1 MHTLNASPLL
11 RRALFADGL
20 VGLATGSLLVLA
32 GAWLAE
38 LLALPREL
46 LLGSGLALLPLGL
59 FLLWLSS
66 GETINRLLVWAVLA
80 VNALWVVDS
89 LLLLSALFPLLL
101 ALPLLALLV
110 WFGVNNG
117 LAPLRSLTVQ
127 LHQRSARS
135 LQPLALNRAPVEVHS
150 LVNELNLLLER
161 LGTAMEA
168 ERRLTSDA
176 AHEIRTPLAS
186 LRTHAQVALRS
197 SDPAVLAHG
206 LQQVSRSVERIGTLM
221 EQILL
226 LARLDNEE
234 LHETFTRVDLG
245 QLSEETIADLAPQAI
260 DKNIEL
266 ILESQGAVVMGV
278 QVWLGIMLGNLVS
291 NALRYTPEGGRV
303 EVRLGTEGSKV
314 QLWVLDSGP
323 GVAAAEQAAIF
334 TRFYRSPGVASGT
347 GGSGLGLP
355 IVKRVVEIH
364 QGHISLHPGLDGR
377 GLGVRVELPSAQLS

>member
-1 MHTLNASPLL
+1 M
-11 RRALFADGL
+11 
-20 VGLATGSLLVLA
+20 
-32 GAWLAE
+32 
-38 LLALPREL
+38 
-46 LLGSGLALLPLGL
+46 
-59 FLLWLSS
+59 
-66 GETINRLLVWAVLA
+66 
-80 VNALWVVDS
+80 
-89 LLLLSALFPLLL
+89 
-101 ALPLLALLV
+101 
-110 WFGVNNG
+110 
-117 LAPLRSLTVQ
+117 
-127 LHQRSARS
+127 
-135 LQPLALNRAPVEVHS
+135 
-150 LVNELNLLLER
+150 
-161 LGTAMEA
+161 
-168 ERRLTSDA
+168 
-176 AHEIRTPLAS
+176 
-186 LRTHAQVALRS
+186 ALRS

-234 LHETFTRVDLG
+234 LHETFTPVDLG

-260 DKNIEL
+260 DKGIEL
-266 ILESQGAVVMGV
+266 TLESQGAVVMGV
-278 QVWLGIMLGNLVS
+278 PVWLGIMLGNLVG

-303 EVRLGTEGSKV
+303 EVRLGTEGAKV

-377 GLGVRVELPSAQLS
+377 GLGVRVELPFAQLS